1 MARKILV
8 VDDETVLL
16 ETIAY
21 NLTQSGYQV
30 MIASNGIDAL
40 KVAQQDTPDLVLL
53 DLMLP
58 GIDGLEV
65 CRRLRRADA
74 TATTPIIMLTAH
86 SDEIDKVVGLEV
98 GADDYITK
106 PFGRSELLA
115 RVRALLR
122 RANYTINEE
131 QRQDNHGS
139 QQYKE
144 PQAPRRHELVA
155 GALRI
160 DEAGRQVS
168 MQGKYIDFQPKQFD
182 LLTYFVQNRGTVL
195 TRDQLLQHV
204 WGYDYVGDTRTI
216 DVHVRWLRE
225 KLEEDPANPKL
236 LQTVRGRRLCVSR
249 RAEIVKAPNGA
260 CFRKSSENR
269 QKTSRKSSCRFRF
282 SQRFQ

>member
-1 MARKILV
+1 VARKILI
-8 VDDETVLL
+8 VDDEAVLL
-16 ETIAY
+16 DTIAY
-21 NLTQSGYQV
+21 NLEQSGYQV
-30 MIASNGIDAL
+30 VIASNGIDAL
-40 KVAQQDTPDLVLL
+40 EAAYQDTPDLVIL
-53 DLMLP
+53 DIMLP

-65 CRRLRRADA
+65 CRRLRRNDA
-74 TATTPIIMLTAH
+74 TSMTPIIMLTAR

-122 RANYTINEE
+122 RADYPTSN
-131 QRQDNHGS
+131 D
-139 QQYKE
+139 E
-144 PQAPRRHELVA
+144 PQQDSHSAHRYANQQAPKRHELVA

-160 DEAGRQVS
+160 NEAGRQVS
-168 MQGKYIDFQPKQFD
+168 MQGKNIELQPKQFD
-182 LLTYFVQNRGTVL
+182 LLTYFVHNRGTVL

-236 LQTVRGRRLCVSR
+236 LQTVRGVGY
-249 RAEIVKAPNGA
+249 V
-260 CFRKSSENR
+260 FRGEQQHS
-269 QKTSRKSSCRFRF
+269 
-282 SQRFQ
+282 

>member
-1 MARKILV
+1 VARKILV
-8 VDDETVLL
+8 VDDEAVLL

-21 NLTQSGYQV
+21 NLEQSGYQV
-30 MIASNGIDAL
+30 VIASNGLDAL
-40 KVAQQDTPDLVLL
+40 AAARHDTPDLVLL
-53 DLMLP
+53 DVMLP

-74 TATTPIIMLTAH
+74 TSTTPIIMLTARG
-86 SDEIDKVVGLEV
+86 DEIDKVVGLEV

-122 RANYTINEE
+122 RADYPNNDE
-131 QRQDNHGS
+131 QRQDSHSSHRYES
-139 QQYKE
+139 Q
-144 PQAPRRHELVA
+144 PARRHHELVA
-155 GALRI
+155 GTLRI

-168 MQGKYIDFQPKQFD
+168 IQGIYIELQPKQFD
-182 LLTYFVQNRGTVL
+182 LLTYFVHNRGTVL

-236 LQTVRGRRLCVSR
+236 LQTVRGVGY
-249 RAEIVKAPNGA
+249 V
-260 CFRKSSENR
+260 FRGE
-269 QKTSRKSSCRFRF
+269 QKHA
-282 SQRFQ
+282 

>member
-8 VDDETVLL
+8 VDDEAVLL

-21 NLTQSGYQV
+21 NLEQSGYQV
-30 MIASNGIDAL
+30 VITSNGINAL
-40 KVAQQDTPDLVLL
+40 EAARQDTPDLIIL

-65 CRRLRRADA
+65 CRRLRREDA
-74 TATTPIIMLTAH
+74 TSTTPIIILTAR

-122 RANYTINEE
+122 RANYPATNDGQLTRQASHNAHHNEN
-131 QRQDNHGS
+131 QLASKYQ
-139 QQYKE
+139 
-144 PQAPRRHELVA
+144 ELVVDT
-155 GALRI
+155 LHI
-160 DEAGRQVS
+160 DEAGRLVS
-168 MQGKYIDFQPKQFD
+168 NRGQRIELQPKQFD
-182 LLTYFVQNRGTVL
+182 LLAYFVHNRGTVL

-225 KLEEDPANPKL
+225 KLEEDPASPKL
-236 LQTVRGRRLCVSR
+236 LQTVRGVGY
-249 RAEIVKAPNGA
+249 V
-260 CFRKSSENR
+260 FRG
-269 QKTSRKSSCRFRF
+269 
-282 SQRFQ
+282 